1 MSASLGPASA
11 RPPHSPRLP
20 ARSSFDCKA
29 RELAWQYGKQLA
41 PQRGSFKSLF
51 DALQLGGC
59 SIPNPPAEDDSWQ
72 TPTLAVPAAA
82 EGSRAVIYVDA
93 ELGDDGHDGASP
105 AAPLRTLQAAVSASR
120 AIVAAAA
127 DPVPARHIVVKG
139 THHLPEPLHLT
150 AEDSGL
156 HLQNAAGLPATL
168 TGAKALPALTWRPYK
183 PPPRPAP
190 PGAGTPR

>member
-1 MSASLGPASA
+1 MSAGAFPPAFTLELPTHPRN
-11 RPPHSPRLP
+11 RPP

-59 SIPNPPAEDDSWQ
+59 PIPNPPAEDDSWQ
-72 TPTLAVPAAA
+72 APTLAAPAAA

-127 DPVPARHIVVKG
+127 GRAPARHIVVKVRA
-139 THHLPEPLHLT
+139 LSCKL
-150 AEDSGL
+150 
-156 HLQNAAGLPATL
+156 AGA
-168 TGAKALPALTWRPYK
+168 R
-183 PPPRPAP
+183 AP
-190 PGAGTPR
+190 F